1 MAVPTKILSGAQ
13 TGADRAALDWAIF
26 RDIPHGGW
34 CPKGRKAEDGKIPPH
49 YQLTETPSASY
60 LQRTEWNA
68 RDSYGTVIFTVAAA
82 LAGGSRE
89 VSAIR

>member
-1 MAVPTKILSGAQ
+1 MPKPALTAQ
-13 TGADRAALDWAIF
+13 PSTGAIL

-34 CPKGRKAEDGKIPPH
+34 CPKGRKAEDGKVPTQ

-60 LQRTEWNA
+60 LQRTEWNV
-68 RDSYGTVIFTVAAA
+68 RDSDGTVIFTVAAA
-82 LAGGSRE
+82 LAGGPRE